1 MHHLIGSNVL
11 SEEVVK
17 DDANIGLKISNL
29 LFANSYEIINSYKPS
44 YTIVLLQDKEIIP
57 YYDW

>member
-29 LFANSYEIINSYKPS
+29 F
-44 YTIVLLQDKEIIP
+44 LQIDIDNHFI
-57 YYDW
+57 